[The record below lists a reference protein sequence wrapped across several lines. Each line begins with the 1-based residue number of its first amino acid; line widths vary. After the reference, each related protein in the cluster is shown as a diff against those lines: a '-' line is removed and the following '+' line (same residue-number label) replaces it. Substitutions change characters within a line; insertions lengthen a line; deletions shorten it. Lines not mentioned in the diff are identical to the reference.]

1 MVSSMNNRKNF
12 ISALILQTIAILQGL
27 ILPRLM
33 ISTFGSEINGLVSSI
48 TQFLSFISLLEG
60 GLGAVVLA
68 ELYSPLEKNDT
79 FKTRDILSACQV
91 FFNKL
96 AISFIIFTCV
106 LSVCYP
112 LLTNSKL
119 SYPFVCSLIWILSIS
134 TLAQYLFSIT
144 NKLLLQSDQKIYIV
158 NIISSIIIFI
168 NLILAIIVIY
178 VYPQIHIMKLVSSAI
193 YLIQPIAFSFAV
205 DKKYKIKH
213 RVLRYSGNA
222 LKNRWS
228 GFAQN
233 LAHFINMNTDIALIT
248 IFVGL
253 KDVSVYTV
261 YLLAINALRNLITNV
276 ANSYQGAL
284 GKYNAEGNIEKL
296 KAKFNQFETSFL
308 CISLILFLTCLLLIN
323 PFVQL
328 YTKNV
333 TDVNYY
339 RPNFA
344 LIIVLANL
352 VYCIREPF
360 RILIL
365 ALGKFKETNFGSMME
380 AILNF
385 LISIILLPKFGLLGV
400 AIGTL
405 CAISYRLLYFIQFLK
420 RDVFQRPYR
429 SYFKNS
435 VLTLFIIVVNI
446 LCYYMI
452 DLHIYSFGWFVLYGF
467 VVIIIE
473 SLIVISLLLGWKNV
487 LSRAGSIFIRE

>member
-1 MVSSMNNRKNF
+1 MNNRKNF
-12 ISALILQTIAILQGL
+12 ISALVLQVVAILQGF

-33 ISTFGSEINGLVSSI
+33 ISTFGSEVNGLISSI

-68 ELYSPLEKNDT
+68 ELYGPLETNYVI
-79 FKTRDILSACQV
+79 KTKEILCACQS

-96 AISFIIFTCV
+96 ALIFIVYTGV
-106 LSVCYP
+106 LSIA
-112 LLTNSKL
+112 
-119 SYPFVCSLIWILSIS
+119 YPFFSNTGFSFPYVCSIIWILSLS

-144 NKLLLQSDQKIYIV
+144 NKLLLQANQQIYIV
-158 NIISSIIIFI
+158 NIIASIVVLI
-168 NLILAIIVIY
+168 NLFLTIVVIY
-178 VYPQIHIMKLVSSAI
+178 VYPQIHVMKLVSSAI
-193 YLIQPIAFSFAV
+193 YLIQPIAYSFV
-205 DKKYKIKH
+205 VEKRFKVNH
-213 RVLRYSGNA
+213 FCLHTSGNV

-233 LAHFINMNTDIALIT
+233 LAHFINMNTDVALIT

-296 KAKFNQFETSFL
+296 KTKFNQFETSFL
-308 CISLILFLTCLLLIN
+308 CISLVLFLTCLLLIN

-380 AILNF
+380 AIINLV
-385 LISIILLPKFGLLGV
+385 ISIILLPKFGLLGV

-405 CAISYRLLYFIQFLK
+405 CAVTYRLLYFIRFLK
-420 RDVFQRPYR
+420 TDVFQRPYS
-429 SYFKNS
+429 SYLKNS
-435 VLTLFIIVVNI
+435 VPTFFIIVVNV

-452 DLHIYSFGWFVLYGF
+452 DLHIYSFGSFVLYGF
-467 VVIIIE
+467 VAIIIE
-473 SLIVISLLLGWKNV
+473 SLMVISLLLGWKKVVNK
-487 LSRAGSIFIRE
+487 AGAIFRRK